1 MDMEDPVRE
10 AVIGELTRQAEA
22 SDGKLKAVKAG
33 EGRLR
38 VEGEIDLEALAMAI
52 VGSLAGGP

>member
-10 AVIGELTRQAEA
+10 AVIGELTRQAEI
-22 SDGKLKAVKAG
+22 SEGRLKVNKAG
-33 EGRLR
+33 EGRLHI
-38 VEGEIDLEALAMAI
+38 EGEIDLESLAMAV

>member
-22 SDGKLKAVKAG
+22 SDGKFKAVKTG